1 MAIPA
6 NLITW
11 SDLQVSKKDNI
22 FGKIGVGIEDR
33 SVSLSDG
40 TRKTV
45 LDVSVWFW
53 SNKPFIQEKGH
64 KLIINEI
71 EKEALPIQTTK
82 PEETIIIYFETL
94 SFDKPLSGYLNED
107 NIEMSDILI
116 DVILSNVNNFEE
128 FKVTGKVTGTILN
141 SYFITFIQEFSET
154 DREQLNISMK
164 KYHNYPF
171 YLYQTDFTDYTK
183 IIIKNDIEYEL
194 DYIENKNLGFEYDL
208 QQKQSEVITQNDNL
222 SFDLVYKEKKYIVT
236 YDGNGGETQEGDAII
251 MQDKNVA
258 APTFLKEGYTQIGW
272 SYSPSIY
279 GELIELESLPKNKDI
294 TLYAKWKQ
302 NDITITYYKDN
313 NSIPEIQSFKDNESI
328 IISSDVPQKEKGY
341 IFLRWNGSDGLY
353 YYPGEVVSLSK
364 NLVLTA
370 EWEEQT
376 YKILYV
382 LPNGEEYE
390 ETFLKGYGKVSEI
403 NGCRYFSYTFDNDL
417 PDKQA
422 GDSLKDGNYILY
434 GMTYSEVNIEYNYNN
449 KTYIDT
455 KNVYNHGNILKNYK
469 PRQSMLYVI
478 NNNGNKEYF
487 QYWIGVSGQIYSP
500 NLYYDIPLTIDNN
513 GNAEVIQLE
522 AVYRENENIEHNIFI
537 TKDNGISLIA
547 EDFQE
552 DDTLTKSTYI
562 LEKDDNTQQAVN
574 GFIFFKQG
582 EVTAKQ
588 FNETNEEVDYNIGS
602 KETGIFNFNNYIQE
616 AQLKKQLLQISLNEL
631 DNEGLG
637 YVVLDDVTEASTNDD
652 IYISL

>member
-33 SVSLSDG
+33 SVSLSDS

-53 SNKPFIQEKGH
+53 SSKPFIQEKGH
-64 KLIINEI
+64 KLIINGI
-71 EKEALPIQTTK
+71 EKEILPIQTTK

-116 DVILSNVNNFEE
+116 DAILSNVNNFEE

-141 SYFITFIQEFSET
+141 SYLITFIQELSET

-171 YLYQTDFTDYTK
+171 YLYQTDFIDYTK
-183 IIIKNDIEYEL
+183 IIKDDIEYEL
-194 DYIENKNLGFEYDL
+194 DYIENKNLGFKYDL

-222 SFDLVYKEKKYIVT
+222 SFDLVYKEKKYTIT
-236 YDGNGGETQEGDAII
+236 YEGNGGKTKEGNAII
-251 MQDKNVA
+251 IQDKNTA
-258 APTFLKEGYTQIGW
+258 APIFLKEGYTQIGW
-272 SYSPSIY
+272 SYSPSVY
-279 GELIELESLPKNKDI
+279 GELIELENLSKNKNI

-302 NDITITYYKDN
+302 DDITITYYKDN
-313 NSIPEIQSFKDNESI
+313 NSTPEVQIFKEDEPI
-328 IISSDVPQKEKGY
+328 IITTNIPQKEEKY
-341 IFLRWNGSDGLY
+341 IFLRWRGNDGLY
-353 YYPGEVVSLSK
+353 YYPGEVVFLSK
-364 NLVLTA
+364 NLILTA

-376 YKILYV
+376 YKILYI
-382 LPNGEEYE
+382 LPDGEEYE
-390 ETFLKGYGKVSEI
+390 VTFLKGHGEVSEI
-403 NGCRYFSYTFDNDL
+403 NGFYYFSYTLNNDL

-487 QYWIGVSGQIYSP
+487 QHWIGVSGQIYSP

-513 GNAEVIQLE
+513 GNTEVIQLE
-522 AVYRENENIEHNIFI
+522 AVYGENENIEHNIFI

-552 DDTLTKSTYI
+552 DNTLTKSTYI
-562 LEKDDNTQQAVN
+562 LEKDDNTQQTVN

-582 EVTAKQ
+582 EITAKQ
-588 FNETNEEVDYNIGS
+588 FNETNEEVNYNIGS
-602 KETGIFNFNNYIQE
+602 KETGIFNFNNYIQKTR
-616 AQLKKQLLQISLNEL
+616 LKKQLLQISLNEL

-637 YVVLDDVTEASTNDD
+637 YVVLDDVTEASTDDD